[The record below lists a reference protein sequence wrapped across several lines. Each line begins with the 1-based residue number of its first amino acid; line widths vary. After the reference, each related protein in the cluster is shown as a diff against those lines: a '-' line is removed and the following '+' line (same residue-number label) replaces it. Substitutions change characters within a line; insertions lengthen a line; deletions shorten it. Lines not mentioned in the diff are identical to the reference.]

1 MNIRTVCL
9 QIHLWLGLAA
19 GLVIAVVCLTGA
31 LLTFEREL
39 TEAMNPHRYRVE
51 TRGDPLPLAEA
62 LRRAQAAQPELTIRG
77 VTVHAGPGR
86 TLEMPIEGGGQLF
99 VDPYDGTVIE
109 RFDYAESGWH
119 TVMALHRWLLG
130 GDVGKLIVGVSV
142 LAFLAILITG
152 VWVWWPKSRAQLR
165 ERTRITT
172 RRGWRRLNFDLH
184 VALGIWAAVFLF
196 AMAFT
201 GLQWS
206 FKWFNGAMYAV
217 AGTTEISREPAPA
230 PQPGVEYASL
240 DAVHAAA
247 AAAVTSPVHRIG
259 LPKEPGAAFVV
270 RVLPDDA
277 ANDYATELLYVD
289 PYRAEVVGHKTAA
302 DHQGGQRLR
311 WWFHV
316 IHFGTIG
323 GWPTQLIWFIAAL
336 LGATFPITGA
346 LIWINRH
353 RKRWARRG
361 RARRAAA

>member
-9 QIHLWLGLAA
+9 KLHLWLGLAA

-31 LLTFEREL
+31 LLTFEGEL
-39 TEAMNPHRYRVE
+39 TEAMHPERYRVE
-51 TRGDPLPLAEA
+51 ARGERLALDAA
-62 LRRAQAAQPELTIRG
+62 LSRVRAAQPDAVIRG
-77 VTVHAGPGR
+77 VTVHAEPGR
-86 TLEMPIEGGGQLF
+86 TLEMPIEGGGVF
-99 VDPYDGTVIE
+99 YVDPYDGAVVE
-109 RFDYAESGWH
+109 RFDYRESGWH

-142 LAFLAILITG
+142 LAFLAISITG

-206 FKWFNGAMYAV
+206 FRWFNGAMYAV
-217 AGTTEISREPAPA
+217 AGTTEIAREPPPA
-230 PQPGVEYASL
+230 PQRGVDYASL

-247 AAAVTSPVHRIG
+247 AAAVSSPVYRIG
-259 LPKEPGAAFVV
+259 LPRAPGAAFVV

-289 PYRAEVVGHKTAA
+289 LYRAEVVGHKRAE

-311 WWFHV
+311 WWFHA
-316 IHFGTIG
+316 IHFGTIA
-323 GWPTQLIWFIAAL
+323 GWPTRVIWMVAAL

-353 RKRWARRG
+353 RKRWARRW
-361 RARRAAA
+361 RARRAGA